1 MKKLSLLFV
10 FILTISACEQDSIV
24 SDMEEF
30 KIEKKSIKKKGK
42 KVDICHKGKI
52 INVSVNA
59 IGGHLGHGDAIDMDG
74 DGFFNIE
81 NRCSE
86 TDYDDSI
93 PFDQSTLEDE
103 DGDGFFPIDNP
114 FTDIDCDDSDPN
126 VNPGAVE
133 ISNNGI
139 DDNCDGDIDEGS
151 SNCVECDDANYAEE
165 FCNWYLV
172 NKEYICVAKFPDA
185 SIPEIIFIMG
195 GNIVWS
201 VNATSPCYD
210 EIETLTNND
219 NLAECSL

>member
-10 FILTISACEQDSIV
+10 IILAISSCDQDSIV

-86 TDYDDSI
+86 TDYDDTI

-139 DDNCDGDIDEGS
+139 DDNCDGVVDEGS
-151 SNCVECDDANYAEE
+151 SNCVECDAAQD
-165 FCNWYLV
+165 FCNWYED
-172 NKEYICVAKFPDA
+172 NKANTNICYTIYPAEIVFWNNGNVEF
-185 SIPEIIFIMG
+185 SIMDSSFCFTAISDFLDDKNE
-195 GNIVWS
+195 VKQ
-201 VNATSPCYD
+201 
-210 EIETLTNND
+210 
-219 NLAECSL
+219 CSE